1 MRKGGDEGES
11 LVEIVIAL
19 VLIGLVVSA
28 LMAGLATVARASK
41 SQRDLVKVDTVLRAY
56 AESVKYQVR
65 DACKIDSMLSYLD
78 PFAASPPAGFVV
90 SQTGP
95 QACPVPT
102 VVAPHTL
109 TVTGNGVTRTMVI
122 EVRRP

>member
-11 LVEIVIAL
+11 LVEIVMAL

-41 SQRDLVKVDTVLRAY
+41 SQRDLVKVDTVMRAY
-56 AESVKYQVR
+56 AESVKHQVR
-65 DACKIDSMLSYLD
+65 KECTIPGASYVD
-78 PFAASPPAGFVV
+78 PFAASPPAGFIA

-95 QACPVPT
+95 QTCPAATAVGL
-102 VVAPHTL
+102 HTL
-109 TVTGNGVTRTMVI
+109 TVGSNGVSRSMDI
-122 EVRRP
+122 EVRLP